1 MMRGILIFLGL
12 ILSTGTSIAD
22 RPVTPQESEQLEA
35 EPKEQGCSGGK
46 MEFDDGNFEVDD
58 ATCADGKSYD
68 LEFDSS
74 FRLIKKKL
82 EQAKTGKGPGGKPL
96 PKLVLFMVID
106 GFPQEQFVKYY
117 DQYTERGQAVAR
129 QGRLVR
135 Q

>member
-1 MMRGILIFLGL
+1 MMRGIFIFLGL
-12 ILSTGTSIAD
+12 ILTTGTALAD
-22 RPVTPQESEQLEA
+22 RPLTQEEGERLQATL
-35 EPKEQGCSGGK
+35 KEQGCSGGK
-46 MEFDDGNFEVDD
+46 MEFDDGKFEVDN
-58 ATCADGKSYD
+58 ARCADGKTYE

-74 FRLIKKKL
+74 FRLIKKTL
-82 EQAKTGKGPGGKPL
+82 EQAKTGNGPGGKPL